1 MSKNDLLCQIG
12 KRIAAKRKQLNMT
25 QEELASEMKVSTQ
38 MVSNAE
44 LGKKAIRPEN
54 IVKLCEI
61 LHMSADYLLTGKLAD
76 TDLKQIIDKLAQCS
90 DTQIKQMEFMIDSC
104 KDVYSMIKEKENE
117 DDSGKPNYN
126 FF

>member
-1 MSKNDLLCQIG
+1 
-12 KRIAAKRKQLNMT
+12 MT
-25 QEELASEMKVSTQ
+25 KEELASEMKVSTQ